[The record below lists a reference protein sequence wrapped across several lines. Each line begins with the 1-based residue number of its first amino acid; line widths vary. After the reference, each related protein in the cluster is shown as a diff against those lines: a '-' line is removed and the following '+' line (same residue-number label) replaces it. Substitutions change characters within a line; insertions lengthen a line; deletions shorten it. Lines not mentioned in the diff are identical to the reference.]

1 MSIHIKIC
9 GITDVAVAQAAV
21 DAGTDSIGFVLTR
34 SVREISPAVASAIAA
49 ELPATVESVAVFRD
63 PSRDDIERALTAFT
77 AQVIQADHRSLSGVE
92 GRRRL
97 PVFREKVDSLEEV
110 AKYIDGDRFVY
121 EGRRS
126 GIGHVVD
133 WGLAAEISRLGEMT
147 LAGGLHQDN
156 VGEAIR
162 TVRPFGVDV
171 SSGVESSFG
180 VKDPARIRAFVEAV
194 KEAEKD
200 LVRV

>member
-9 GITDVAVAQAAV
+9 GITNLAVAQAAV
-21 DAGTDSIGFVLTR
+21 DAGADSIGFVLAR
-34 SVREISPAVASAIAA
+34 SVREISPTVASAISAK
-49 ELPATVESVAVFRD
+49 LPATVERVAVFRD
-63 PSRDDIERALTAFT
+63 PSRDDIERALAVFT
-77 AQVIQADHRSLSGVE
+77 AHVVQADHRSLSGRE

-97 PVFREKVDSLEEV
+97 PVFRETVDSLEEV

-133 WGLAAEISRLGEMT
+133 WELAAEVSRLGQMT

-162 TVRPFGVDV
+162 MVRPFGVDV

-180 VKDPARIRAFVEAV
+180 LKDPARIRAFVEAV
-194 KEAEKD
+194 REAEKD

>member
-9 GITDVAVAQAAV
+9 GITNLAVAQAAV
-21 DAGTDSIGFVLTR
+21 DAGADSIGFVLAR
-34 SVREISPAVASAIAA
+34 SVREISPTVASAISAK
-49 ELPATVESVAVFRD
+49 LPATVERVAVFRD
-63 PSRDDIERALTAFT
+63 PSRDDIERALAVFT
-77 AQVIQADHRSLSGVE
+77 AHVVQADHRSLSGRE
-92 GRRRL
+92 GRCRL
-97 PVFREKVDSLEEV
+97 PVFRETVDSLEEV

-133 WGLAAEISRLGEMT
+133 WELAAEVSRLGQMT

-162 TVRPFGVDV
+162 MVRPFGVDV

-180 VKDPARIRAFVEAV
+180 LKDPARIRAFVEAV
-194 KEAEKD
+194 REAEKD

>member
-9 GITDVAVAQAAV
+9 GITDLAVAQAAV
-21 DAGTDSIGFVLTR
+21 DAGADSIGFVLAR

-49 ELPATVESVAVFRD
+49 KLPATVEKVAVFRD
-63 PSRDDIERALTAFT
+63 PPRSNIERSLAGFDAD
-77 AQVIQADHRSLSGVE
+77 VVQADHRSLSQVV

-97 PVFREKVDSLEEV
+97 PVFRETVDSLEEV
-110 AKYIDGDRFVY
+110 AKHIDGDRFVY

-126 GIGHVVD
+126 GVGYVVD
-133 WGLAAEISRLGEMT
+133 CDLAAEISHLGQMT

-180 VKDPARIRAFVEAV
+180 IKDPARIRAFVEAV
-194 KEAEKD
+194 REAEKD
-200 LVRV
+200 LVKV

>member
-1 MSIHIKIC
+1 MNIHIKIC
-9 GITDVAVAQAAV
+9 GITDLAVARAAV
-21 DAGTDSIGFVLTR
+21 DAGVDSIGFVLAR
-34 SVREISPAVASAIAA
+34 SVREISPSMASSIAA
-49 ELPATVESVAVFRD
+49 GLPATVERIAVFRN
-63 PSRDDIERALTAFT
+63 PPRDDIEHTFAAFD
-77 AQVIQADHRSLSGVE
+77 ADAVQADHRSLCGVE
-92 GRRRL
+92 GHRLL
-97 PVFREKVDSLEEV
+97 PVFRETVDSLEEV
-110 AKYIDGDRFVY
+110 AAHIDGDRFVF
-121 EGRRS
+121 EGPRS

-133 WGLAAEISRLGEMT
+133 WELATEVAQLGQMT

-180 VKDPARIRAFVEAV
+180 LKDPARIRAFVEAV
-194 KEAEKD
+194 REAEKD

>member
-1 MSIHIKIC
+1 MSIHVKIC
-9 GITDVAVAQAAV
+9 GITNLAVAQAAV
-21 DAGTDSIGFVLTR
+21 DAGADSIGFVLAR
-34 SVREISPAVASAIAA
+34 SVREISPTVASAISAK
-49 ELPATVESVAVFRD
+49 LPATVERVAVFRD
-63 PSRDDIERALTAFT
+63 PSRDDIDRALAVFT
-77 AQVIQADHRSLSGVE
+77 AHVVQADHRSLSGRE

-97 PVFREKVDSLEEV
+97 PVFRETVDSLEEV

-133 WGLAAEISRLGEMT
+133 WELAAEVGRLGQMT

-162 TVRPFGVDV
+162 MVRPFGVDV

-180 VKDPARIRAFVEAV
+180 LKDPARIKAFVEAV
-194 KEAEKD
+194 REAEKD

>member
-9 GITDVAVAQAAV
+9 GITNLAVAQAAV
-21 DAGTDSIGFVLTR
+21 DAGADSIGFVLAR
-34 SVREISPAVASAIAA
+34 SVREISPTVASAISAK
-49 ELPATVESVAVFRD
+49 LPATVERVAVFRD
-63 PSRDDIERALTAFT
+63 PSRVDIERALAVFT
-77 AQVIQADHRSLSGVE
+77 AHVVQADHRSLSGRE

-97 PVFREKVDSLEEV
+97 PVFRETVDSLEEV

-133 WGLAAEISRLGEMT
+133 WELAAEVSRLGQMT

-162 TVRPFGVDV
+162 MVRPFGVDV

-180 VKDPARIRAFVEAV
+180 LKDPARIRAFVEAV
-194 KEAEKD
+194 REAEKD